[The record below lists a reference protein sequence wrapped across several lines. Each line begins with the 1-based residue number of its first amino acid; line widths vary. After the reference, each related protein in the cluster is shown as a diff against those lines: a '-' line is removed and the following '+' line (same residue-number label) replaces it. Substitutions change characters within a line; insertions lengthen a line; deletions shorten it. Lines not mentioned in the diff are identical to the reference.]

1 MSVSADRLR
10 LLRRQAG
17 HADVRAP
24 VTIADGNAPHGA
36 QAAAA
41 VDAGAEVVG
50 GLSQS
55 QSSAGARGAPH
66 RAMARQVARPAPDD
80 DAAHAGV
87 GSPRLHGEVRSGVVS
102 PCAAPATAQRGL
114 NDEVVALATD
124 GAMRSSAQQMH
135 SAVVKR
141 TSGDATGVAAVVDGA
156 RTGPATATAMAAAA
170 QLPRDPAPP
179 LPGSGPGV
187 SAERLRLLR
196 RQVGGLTPAARKDE
210 AVIPTRAQRQPAP
223 GATSQGWRAAPRDA
237 AAPGA
242 QAGNVDGGSDRRAQ
256 AQTQTP
262 AMTRRPLQAPGAATP
277 ARDASVFAWV
287 EHDVRHRPVSPL
299 QSPSQST
306 AHADAD
312 TNVADA
318 AAKRLP
324 ASHEA
329 SIAPAPLSQR
339 RTDIAGLRKMIG
351 LRERAVSAHVPVRA
365 ASTDRHLPGNEIA
378 PGLHLIE
385 DFLPQPIPHEA
396 LSLAFAKREDAV
408 DPMDLL
414 FFDTETTGLAGGTGT
429 RAFMIGVADW
439 YMDDAHGSGLRVR
452 QLMMSTMAAESAML
466 DLFRSWLSPQTVLS
480 SYNGRCYDAPLL
492 KTRYRL
498 ARRGDP
504 ISALDH
510 VDLLF
515 PTRRRY
521 RGTWENC
528 KLATIERQLLRVVRE
543 DDLPG
548 SEAPAAWLSYL
559 RGGSARNL
567 RRVAEHNHQDVVTL
581 SLLLQRLVAV
591 DAQDREVIPMLETP

>member
-17 HADVRAP
+17 QVDVPAP
-24 VTIADGNAPHGA
+24 VKAGDGDALHDA
-36 QAAAA
+36 SA
-41 VDAGAEVVG
+41 VDAKAADTAPVGELAQPASGADM
-50 GLSQS
+50 Q
-55 QSSAGARGAPH
+55 GAL
-66 RAMARQVARPAPDD
+66 PAPG
-80 DAAHAGV
+80 HA
-87 GSPRLHGEVRSGVVS
+87 
-102 PCAAPATAQRGL
+102 
-114 NDEVVALATD
+114 
-124 GAMRSSAQQMH
+124 
-135 SAVVKR
+135 
-141 TSGDATGVAAVVDGA
+141 
-156 RTGPATATAMAAAA
+156 
-170 QLPRDPAPP
+170 
-179 LPGSGPGV
+179 PGV

-196 RQVGGLTPAARKDE
+196 RQVGGLTPAARNDD
-210 AVIPTRAQRQPAP
+210 AVMPTRAQRAAVSSTASPAARLPLRGNAAAGHGAASGGPDAARAASTLTRRALQSPMPAP
-223 GATSQGWRAAPRDA
+223 
-237 AAPGA
+237 
-242 QAGNVDGGSDRRAQ
+242 
-256 AQTQTP
+256 
-262 AMTRRPLQAPGAATP
+262 P

-287 EHDVRHRPVSPL
+287 EHDVRHKPALPSNGDGDAISAVTADRARHCPTARSTTTAALAAMSP
-299 QSPSQST
+299 
-306 AHADAD
+306 AH
-312 TNVADA
+312 
-318 AAKRLP
+318 P
-324 ASHEA
+324 A
-329 SIAPAPLSQR
+329 QR

-351 LRERAVSAHVPVRA
+351 LRERAVLAHAPVRA
-365 ASTDRHLPGNEIA
+365 LSTDRFLPGNEIA
-378 PGLHLIE
+378 PGLHLIQA
-385 DFLPQPIPHEA
+385 FLPQAIPTQA
-396 LSLAFAKREDAV
+396 LSLAFAKRDDAV

-439 YMDDAHGSGLRVR
+439 VIDAAQGSGLRVR

-466 DLFRSWLSPQTVLS
+466 DLFGTWLTPRTVLS

-528 KLATIERQLLRVVRE
+528 KLSTIERQLLRVVRE

-581 SLLLQRLVAV
+581 SLLMQRLVAV
-591 DAQDREVIPMLETP
+591 DAQEREAIPLLKTS

>member
-24 VTIADGNAPHGA
+24 VAVADGDAPHGA
-36 QAAAA
+36 QAAPV
-41 VDAGAEVVG
+41 VDA
-50 GLSQS
+50 
-55 QSSAGARGAPH
+55 
-66 RAMARQVARPAPDD
+66 
-80 DAAHAGV
+80 DA
-87 GSPRLHGEVRSGVVS
+87 
-102 PCAAPATAQRGL
+102 
-114 NDEVVALATD
+114 DALATK
-124 GAMRSSAQQMH
+124 GAMRASPQHLH

-141 TSGDATGVAAVVDGA
+141 TSGDAASVSAVAGDAH
-156 RTGPATATAMAAAA
+156 GPAASDMPAAA
-170 QLPRDPAPP
+170 QPTRAPAGSV
-179 LPGSGPGV
+179 PGSDPGV

-196 RQVGGLTPAARKDE
+196 RQVGGLTPAPRKDD
-210 AVIPTRAQRQPAP
+210 AVMPTRAQRQPAP
-223 GATSQGWRAAPRDA
+223 GAATQAWRALPRDA
-237 AAPGA
+237 AVRSAQPGSAEAVGAP
-242 QAGNVDGGSDRRAQ
+242 RAQ
-256 AQTQTP
+256 PSAP
-262 AMTRRPLQAPGAATP
+262 PMTRRALQAPVAAPP
-277 ARDASVFAWV
+277 ARDTSAFAWV
-287 EHDVRHRPVSPL
+287 DHDVRHKP
-299 QSPSQST
+299 
-306 AHADAD
+306 
-312 TNVADA
+312 ADA
-318 AAKRLP
+318 AARVPAVPATSAAPTSLP
-324 ASHEA
+324 A
-329 SIAPAPLSQR
+329 PQR
-339 RTDIAGLRKMIG
+339 RTDIASLRKMIG
-351 LRERAVSAHVPVRA
+351 LRERAVSAHTPVRA

-385 DFLPQPIPHEA
+385 AFLPQAIPRQA

-439 YMDDAHGSGLRVR
+439 YIDDAQGSGLRVR

-581 SLLLQRLVAV
+581 SLLMQRLVAA
-591 DAQDREVIPMLETP
+591 DAQDREVIPLLETP

>member
-17 HADVRAP
+17 QVDVPAP
-24 VTIADGNAPHGA
+24 VKAGDGDALHDA
-36 QAAAA
+36 SA
-41 VDAGAEVVG
+41 VDAKAADTAPVGELAQPASGADM
-50 GLSQS
+50 Q
-55 QSSAGARGAPH
+55 GAL
-66 RAMARQVARPAPDD
+66 PAPG
-80 DAAHAGV
+80 HA
-87 GSPRLHGEVRSGVVS
+87 
-102 PCAAPATAQRGL
+102 
-114 NDEVVALATD
+114 
-124 GAMRSSAQQMH
+124 
-135 SAVVKR
+135 
-141 TSGDATGVAAVVDGA
+141 
-156 RTGPATATAMAAAA
+156 
-170 QLPRDPAPP
+170 
-179 LPGSGPGV
+179 PGV
-187 SAERLRLLR
+187 SAERLRLLH
-196 RQVGGLTPAARKDE
+196 RQVGGLTPAARNDD
-210 AVIPTRAQRQPAP
+210 AVMPTRAQRAAVSSTASPAARLPLRGNAAAGHGAASGGPDAARAASTLTRRALQSPMPAP
-223 GATSQGWRAAPRDA
+223 
-237 AAPGA
+237 
-242 QAGNVDGGSDRRAQ
+242 
-256 AQTQTP
+256 
-262 AMTRRPLQAPGAATP
+262 P

-287 EHDVRHRPVSPL
+287 EHDVRHKPALPSNGDGDAISAVTADRARHCPTARSTTTAALAAMSP
-299 QSPSQST
+299 
-306 AHADAD
+306 AH
-312 TNVADA
+312 
-318 AAKRLP
+318 P
-324 ASHEA
+324 A
-329 SIAPAPLSQR
+329 QR

-351 LRERAVSAHVPVRA
+351 LRERAVLAHAPVRA
-365 ASTDRHLPGNEIA
+365 LSTDRFLPGNEIA
-378 PGLHLIE
+378 PGLHLIQA
-385 DFLPQPIPHEA
+385 FLPQAIPTQA
-396 LSLAFAKREDAV
+396 LSLAFAKRDDAV

-439 YMDDAHGSGLRVR
+439 VIDAAQGSGLRVR

-466 DLFRSWLSPQTVLS
+466 DLFGTWLTPRTVLS

-528 KLATIERQLLRVVRE
+528 KLSTIERQLLRVVRE

-581 SLLLQRLVAV
+581 SLLMQRLVAV
-591 DAQDREVIPMLETP
+591 DAQEREVIPLLKTS

>member
-17 HADVRAP
+17 YADVRAP
-24 VTIADGNAPHGA
+24 VTVADGDAPHGA

-41 VDAGAEVVG
+41 VDADSGPVAGVPQ
-50 GLSQS
+50 LHSN
-55 QSSAGARGAPH
+55 AGARVAPH
-66 RAMARQVARPAPDD
+66 AAMARAVVDPAPTGDV
-80 DAAHAGV
+80 AA
-87 GSPRLHGEVRSGVVS
+87 REVRRGASS
-102 PCAAPATAQRGL
+102 PCDAPAIAQTGVD
-114 NDEVVALATD
+114 DETSAFATECR
-124 GAMRSSAQQMH
+124 MLSPAQQMH
-135 SAVVKR
+135 SAVVGR
-141 TSGDATGVAAVVDGA
+141 TSGEAVVVDVVVGDA
-156 RTGPATATAMAAAA
+156 RTRAASEMSAMA
-170 QLPRDPAPP
+170 QPTRDPATPVA
-179 LPGSGPGV
+179 GSGPGV

-210 AVIPTRAQRQPAP
+210 AVMPTRAQRQPAP
-223 GATSQGWRAAPRDA
+223 GATSQQHRAAPRDA
-237 AAPGA
+237 AAPSA
-242 QAGNVDGGSDRRAQ
+242 QAGNVDAGSDRRAQ
-256 AQTQTP
+256 AQTL

-277 ARDASVFAWV
+277 ARDTSVFAWV

-306 AHADAD
+306 AHAAAD

-329 SIAPAPLSQR
+329 SIAPMPASQR

-351 LRERAVSAHVPVRA
+351 LRERAVSTHTPVRA

-439 YMDDAHGSGLRVR
+439 YTDATQGSGLRVR

-581 SLLLQRLVAV
+581 SLLMQRLVAV